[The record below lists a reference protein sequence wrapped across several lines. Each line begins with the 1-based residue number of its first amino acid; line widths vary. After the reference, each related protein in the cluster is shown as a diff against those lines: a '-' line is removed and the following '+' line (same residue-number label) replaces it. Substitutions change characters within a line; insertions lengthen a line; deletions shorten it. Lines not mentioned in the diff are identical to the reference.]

1 MAEQPTP
8 TIVWSGSCP
17 DCARR
22 GVEPPDAL
30 PVVGDDFDWQV
41 RDFDGFRAFMLQEL
55 MAHYPQRT
63 RWTSADL
70 EVVIVEALA
79 AVLDQLSDMLDRATG
94 EAYLETARR
103 PESVRRLLSFIGYDA
118 VAAAALDNP
127 DDPSPGATLE
137 QAWRTD
143 PTQMEIARR
152 AGPQQVQQPNRMVT
166 AQDYGAQLA
175 THPVVDGATAWVQW
189 TGSWATVRIAVICRD
204 ELMLDAP
211 GLSGDLTL
219 PAALHSFNRAHN
231 LPDVALTPD
240 STPRGILAPYLD
252 TYRMAGQE
260 VVLQDAG
267 VIPITMSISVQV
279 NPNYFQSE
287 VRSAIVDG
295 LDQFFAPGQRQFG
308 QSLHESDIIKLL
320 TALPGVDDACLNR
333 LKRLGSQF
341 PDDTA
346 SGVITI
352 GPTEIVAC
360 DNDPARP
367 ERGYYQLILHGGL
380 SG

>member
-1 MAEQPTP
+1 
-8 TIVWSGSCP
+8 
-17 DCARR
+17 
-22 GVEPPDAL
+22 
-30 PVVGDDFDWQV
+30 
-41 RDFDGFRAFMLQEL
+41 
-55 MAHYPQRT
+55 
-63 RWTSADL
+63 
-70 EVVIVEALA
+70 
-79 AVLDQLSDMLDRATG
+79 
-94 EAYLETARR
+94 
-103 PESVRRLLSFIGYDA
+103 
-118 VAAAALDNP
+118 
-127 DDPSPGATLE
+127 
-137 QAWRTD
+137 
-143 PTQMEIARR
+143 
-152 AGPQQVQQPNRMVT
+152 
-166 AQDYGAQLA
+166 
-175 THPVVDGATAWVQW
+175 
-189 TGSWATVRIAVICRD
+189 
-204 ELMLDAP
+204 
-211 GLSGDLTL
+211 
-219 PAALHSFNRAHN
+219 
-231 LPDVALTPD
+231 
-240 STPRGILAPYLD
+240 
-252 TYRMAGQE
+252 MAGQE

-279 NPNYFQSE
+279 DPNYFQSE

-333 LKRLGSQF
+333 LKGLGSQF